1 MRIAIFAGLLV
12 FFAFQFAGLA
22 TAAEAPTETNRL
34 LAAEATDSLSS
45 GIRYKYG
52 GNNPEVG
59 LDCSAFIAYLFKEA
73 IGGRLPRTA
82 RQMSEIGDKVSPDR
96 MQPGD
101 LVFFRNAKRAIAH
114 VGVYI
119 GDMKF
124 VHASRKH
131 GVVRESSLTTPY
143 WRNHFNGVRRLS
155 DPAPQS

>member
-1 MRIAIFAGLLV
+1 MRIAILLL
-12 FFAFQFAGLA
+12 AIAAYQFAG
-22 TAAEAPTETNRL
+22 TAAAAETPSETNRL

-82 RQMSEIGDKVSPDR
+82 KQMSEIGDNVNPDR

-101 LVFFRNAKRAIAH
+101 LVFFRNAKRAISH
-114 VGVYI
+114 VGIYI

-124 VHASRKH
+124 IHASRKH

-143 WRNHFNGVRRLS
+143 WKNHFNGVRRLTAS
-155 DPAPQS
+155 LPSS

>member
-1 MRIAIFAGLLV
+1 MRIAIFTGLVV
-12 FFAFQFAGLA
+12 FVVFQFAGMA
-22 TAAEAPTETNRL
+22 AAAETPSETNRL
-34 LAAEATDSLSS
+34 LAAEAPDSLSS

-52 GNNPEVG
+52 GNNPAVG

-82 RQMSEIGDKVSPDR
+82 SQMSEMGDKVSPDR

-101 LVFFRNAKRAIAH
+101 LVFFRNARRAIAH
-114 VGVYI
+114 VGIYI

-143 WRNHFNGVRRLS
+143 WKNHFNGVRRLS
-155 DPAPQS
+155 DTTPQS